1 MIYLEFS
8 YLYTMEV
15 NEPALAQHK
24 RYFTIE
30 DYLTFEN
37 ASEEKHEYYQGEIL
51 AMSGAKNQHNI
62 ITGNLFANLWN
73 KLRGKPWALWQRPA
87 GACRTKYLYCLPG
100 YFGGMRKTG
109 NARK

>member
-8 YLYTMEV
+8 YLYKMEV

-30 DYLTFEN
+30 EYLTFEN

-73 KLRGKPWALWQRPA
+73 KLRGKPCRPYGSDQRVHAEQNTFIAYPDIW
-87 GACRTKYLYCLPG
+87 
-100 YFGGMRKTG
+100 
-109 NARK
+109 